1 MERRKVE
8 FVSSAFRHN
17 FTEDD
22 IRWALDN
29 HLADGVVEEEGE
41 SVRVAVGFD
50 PSANLLLEVMYHELE
65 DGTALVFHAMKCRK
79 KWRVELCLE
88 E

>member
-17 FTEDD
+17 FTEAD
-22 IRWALDN
+22 IRWVLDN
-29 HLADGVVEEEGE
+29 HLADSVVEEEDE
-41 SVRVAVGFD
+41 STRIAVGFD
-50 PSANLLLEVMYHELE
+50 TSVNLLLEVMYHELE

-79 KWRVELCLE
+79 KWCVELGIE